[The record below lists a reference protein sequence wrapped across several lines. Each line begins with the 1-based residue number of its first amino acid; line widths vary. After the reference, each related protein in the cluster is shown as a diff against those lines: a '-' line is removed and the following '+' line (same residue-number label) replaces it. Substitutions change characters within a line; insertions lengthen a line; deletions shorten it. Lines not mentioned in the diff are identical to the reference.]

1 MSHPV
6 MALALVM
13 AVAISCYPTLTG
25 ETAEVQ
31 RPELDLPIT
40 DEGVIG
46 HAPYYIHIPVSWN
59 GGLVLWAHG
68 YAKIGNYPWDP
79 PEDALMISTGK
90 NTFAVALEKGYAVAV
105 SRFSVLGFA
114 VREGTLETEM
124 LRDHFVRSYGP
135 TYPTIIAGNHGG
147 GYLTYYI
154 MEQFPEGYDGGLAFS
169 GGGSSTLI
177 AYKKLFDLR
186 VLFDY
191 YFPGLPGD
199 VLDWSW
205 DLDRI
210 RELVPE
216 LVDRQPPERAEV
228 FLRMAG
234 LADVRDLT
242 SAILV
247 GSYNLRDIM
256 AERAGGN
263 PFDNTN
269 TVYSGSGDDAKLN
282 REIPRYEADPAA
294 EEYMRR
300 WFTVTGRIAK
310 PLLAVNVLDDP
321 IVPITVTEDYDD
333 ITRLA
338 GTNHLF
344 AQMWVDQRNV
354 AYKRGTVQR
363 AFELLEAWIR
373 EGKRPIP
380 GELPVGD

>member
-1 MSHPV
+1 V
-6 MALALVM
+6 VLATGLLCCLA
-13 AVAISCYPTLTG
+13 AVGAA
-25 ETAEVQ
+25 AEPA
-31 RPELDLPIT
+31 RTDLDLPIT

-46 HAPYYIHIPVSWN
+46 HAPYYIHIPENWN

-68 YAKIGNYPWDP
+68 YGKIGNYPWQP
-79 PEDALMISTGK
+79 PEHALMISTGK

-105 SRFSVLGFA
+105 SRFSVIGFA
-114 VREGTLETEM
+114 VREGSLDTEM
-124 LRDHFVRSYGP
+124 LRDHFVRSYGS
-135 TYPTIIAGNHGG
+135 TSPTIIAGNHGG

-177 AYKKLFDLR
+177 AYKKFFDVRL
-186 VLFDY
+186 LFDY

-205 DLDRI
+205 NLDDI
-210 RELVPE
+210 RELVPA
-216 LVDRQPPERAEV
+216 LVSLQPPERAAM

-234 LADVRDLT
+234 LKDVRDLT
-242 SAILV
+242 SAMLV
-247 GSYNLRDIM
+247 GCYNLRDVFVS
-256 AERAGGN
+256 AGGN

-269 TVYSGSGDDAKLN
+269 TVYSGSDDDATLN
-282 REIPRYEADPAA
+282 REIPRYRADPAA

-300 WFTVTGRIAK
+300 WFTVTGRITS

-321 IVPITVTEDYDD
+321 IVPITVTEDYDN

-344 AQMWVDQRNV
+344 AQMWVDQRSV
-354 AYKRGTVQR
+354 AYRRGTVER

-380 GELPVGD
+380 GELPVED